1 MADTTP
7 STKDQSST
15 KDQQHPLYT
24 DDRQIVNTLLS
35 SEPTDYNLAELARL
49 RIRYRGFPGA
59 RDIQSDLD
67 RLLAQ
72 WKLTEE
78 QLFEK
83 TRQIHQT
90 AQVYRTRTSH
100 REDWS

>member
-1 MADTTP
+1 MTDTA
-7 STKDQSST
+7 SSQ

-24 DDRQIVNTLLS
+24 DDRQIVNTLLAAQ
-35 SEPTDYNLAELARL
+35 PTDYNLAELARL
-49 RIRYRGFPGA
+49 RIRYQGFPGA

-67 RLLAQ
+67 RILKQ
-72 WKLTEE
+72 WELTEE

>member
-1 MADTTP
+1 MTNTA
-7 STKDQSST
+7 SSQ

-24 DDRQIVNTLLS
+24 DDRQIVNTLLDA
-35 SEPTDYNLAELARL
+35 EPTDYNLAELARL
-49 RIRYRGFPGA
+49 RIRYQGFPGA
-59 RDIQSDLD
+59 RDIQSDLE
-67 RLLAQ
+67 RILRQ
-72 WKLTEE
+72 WELTEA